1 MHRHALRDDQWERI
15 KDHLPGRPGS
25 VGVTAANNRRFV
37 EAVLYRYR
45 AGIPWRDL
53 PERLGDWKNVQRR
66 FSRWA
71 KSGVWQR
78 VFTHLAEDTD
88 LEYAMIDST
97 IVRAHQHSAGAP
109 KKAGEDQ
116 AIGRSRGGLSTKIH
130 TLADA
135 LGNPIGFHL
144 TGGEAHDLVGADHL
158 LPDMQAEA
166 LIADKAFDADKRV
179 IEPLTAAGKTVVIP
193 PKSNRRSPRTYDRD
207 LYKARHRIENFFARL
222 KQFRAIATRYD
233 KIARNFLAAV
243 HLAAAV
249 VWLN

>member
-1 MHRHALRDDQWERI
+1 MRRYALRDDQWDRI
-15 KDHLPGRPGS
+15 KDLLPGRPGS
-25 VGVTAANNRRFV
+25 VGVTAKDNRLFV
-37 EAVLYRYR
+37 DAVLYRYR

-53 PERLGDWKNVQRR
+53 PECFGDWNNTHRR

-78 VFTHLAEDTD
+78 LFERLAGDAD
-88 LEYAMIDST
+88 NEYAMIDST
-97 IVRAHQHSAGAP
+97 IVRAHQHSAGARKDP
-109 KKAGEDQ
+109 GEDQ

-130 TLADA
+130 VLVDA
-135 LGNPIGFHL
+135 LGNPVGFHL

-207 LYKARHRIENFFARL
+207 LYKARHLIENFFARL

-233 KIARNFLAAV
+233 KTARNFLAAIY
-243 HLAAAV
+243 LAASV